1 MQLLV
6 TTNGTS
12 ATIYAGLNGQNSGS
26 YVVYGTIKID
36 RPYLSITCDSTYA
49 NDLLISA
56 VVSGVGGLRTN
67 GSNTKKVRISA
78 ANSYE
83 GGTVVASGR
92 LLVYSS
98 GTLGTGP
105 VTVSAGTTLDLD
117 TATAVSDAAAVTLAT
132 GTGTYGRIDLASGIT
147 ETVGTLTINDKLQY
161 SGTYGATGSGA
172 MFIDDNYF
180 VGTGKLLVLGGKSR
194 PTLIAIQ

>member
-1 MQLLV
+1 M
-6 TTNGTS
+6 
-12 ATIYAGLNGQNSGS
+12 
-26 YVVYGTIKID
+26 
-36 RPYLSITCDSTYA
+36 
-49 NDLLISA
+49 
-56 VVSGVGGLRTN
+56 
-67 GSNTKKVRISA
+67 RISA

-161 SGTYGATGSGA
+161 NGTYGATGSGA

-180 VGTGKLLVLGGKSR
+180 VGTGKLLVLDGKPR
-194 PTLIAIQ
+194 PTLLSVR